1 MKTIVI
7 NDKQLLEKDID
18 YSVIRTKAFI
28 VNSNNEILLVHNNH
42 TYQFP
47 GGHLE
52 LGESLV
58 DSIKR
63 EIKEELG
70 INNMVIRSPFLEID
84 TFDDNYFNTHSKVL
98 NKIVYFKVET
108 NDMPNINNLDLDLL
122 EKNTPF
128 NIFKIKI
135 DDLSKFII
143 NERNKGNIDINIA
156 REMLIADK
164 FYQYLYEDI
173 DII

>member
-1 MKTIVI
+1 MRTLII
-7 NDKQLLEKDID
+7 NDKKILEKDIE
-18 YSVIRTKAFI
+18 YQVIRTKAFI
-28 VNSNNEILLVHNNH
+28 VNSNNEIILVHNNH

-52 LGESLV
+52 LGESLI
-58 DSIKR
+58 DSIRR

-70 INNMVIRSPFLEID
+70 INNMVIRNPFLELD
-84 TFDDNYFNTHSKVL
+84 TFDDNYFNSHSKVL

-108 NDMPNINNLDLDLL
+108 NDKPNINNLELDLL

-128 NIFKIKI
+128 NIIYINKSK
-135 DDLSKFII
+135 LSEFII
-143 NERNKGNIDINIA
+143 NERNKGNIDPNIA

-164 FYQYLYEDI
+164 FYQNLYDEI
-173 DII
+173 EVI

>member
-1 MKTIVI
+1 MRTIII
-7 NDKQLLEKDID
+7 NDKKLLEKDID
-18 YSVIRTKAFI
+18 YNVIRTKAFI
-28 VNSNNEILLVHNNH
+28 VNDNDEILLVHNNH

-52 LGESLV
+52 LGESLI
-58 DSIKR
+58 DSIRR
-63 EIKEELG
+63 ELKEELG
-70 INNMVIRSPFLEID
+70 INNMAIRNPFLEIE
-84 TFDDNYFNTHSKVL
+84 TYDDNYFNSHDKVL

-108 NDMPNINNLDLDLL
+108 NDVPNISNLDLDLL

-128 NIFKIKI
+128 NIVKVKINE
-135 DDLSKFII
+135 LSKFII
-143 NERNKGNIDINIA
+143 NERNKGNIDPNIA

-164 FYQYLYEDI
+164 FYQNLYENI

>member
-1 MKTIVI
+1 MRTIVI
-7 NDKQLLEKDID
+7 NDKKLLEREID
-18 YSVIRTKAFI
+18 YNVIRTKAFI
-28 VNSNNEILLVHNNH
+28 VNSNNEIMLVHNNH

-52 LGESLV
+52 LGESLI

-70 INNMVIRSPFLEID
+70 INNMVIRNPFLEIE

-108 NDMPNINNLDLDLL
+108 DDKPNINNLDLDLL

-128 NIFKIKI
+128 NIIKIKV
-135 DDLSKFII
+135 DDLAKFII
-143 NERNKGNIDINIA
+143 DERNKGNIEVI
-156 REMLIADK
+156 
-164 FYQYLYEDI
+164 
-173 DII
+173 

>member
-1 MKTIVI
+1 MRTLVI
-7 NDKQLLEKDID
+7 NDKKLLEKDIE

-28 VNSNNEILLVHNNH
+28 VNNNDEIILVHNNH
-42 TYQFP
+42 TFQFP

-52 LGESLV
+52 LGETLV

-63 EIKEELG
+63 ELKEELG
-70 INNMVIRSPFLEID
+70 INNMIIRSPFLELD
-84 TFDDNYFNTHSKVL
+84 TFDDNYFNSHSKVL

-108 NDMPNINNLDLDLL
+108 NDKPNLSNLELDLL

-128 NIFKIKI
+128 NIIYIKI
-135 DDLSKFII
+135 DELSKFII
-143 NERNKGNIDINIA
+143 SERDKGNIDPIIA

-164 FYQYLYEDI
+164 FYQSLYEDI
-173 DII
+173 EVI